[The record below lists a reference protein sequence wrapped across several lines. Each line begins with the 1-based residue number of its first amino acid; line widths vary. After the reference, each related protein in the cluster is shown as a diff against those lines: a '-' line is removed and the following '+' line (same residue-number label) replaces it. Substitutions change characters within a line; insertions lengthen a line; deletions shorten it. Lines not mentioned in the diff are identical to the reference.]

1 MNTGALRHLVTLDVP
16 DGATGTYT
24 PLDPADWYCA
34 FLSETAGQA
43 TLLGRY
49 HPGITTATRVHFKAR
64 TYHVVSIVNREER
77 DAELVLA
84 CSEVFD

>member
-1 MNTGALRHLVTLDVP
+1 MNSGALRHLVTLDVP

-24 PLDPADWYCA
+24 PLDPATWYCA
-34 FLSETAGQA
+34 FLSETAGLA

-49 HPGITTATRVHFKAR
+49 HPGITTATRVHFGTR
-64 TYHVVSIVNREER
+64 TFHVVSLVDREARHAEVIVN
-77 DAELVLA
+77 